1 LNVAVYRTIPAVLS
15 RVALA
20 LIVTLCMG
28 ARYTLPESSS
38 TTLLL
43 RMSSTAEGFVQAFYD
58 TGAGFSERESVRA
71 QIRPGMQVYRLAL
84 PNTAFRAL
92 RIDPGI
98 APGVYDIRE
107 VAVLGQGGSRT
118 NVPLSALVP
127 AYQLAALEQTDGRL
141 LVRCPEGGSDPQLVF
156 QPARAIV
163 TPHRTTAWVLTVLVV
178 MFVGALGAIVVLER
192 VLAPVQSTVA
202 AGLRALADAA
212 ARRSRLAVFLT
223 ASLATAASMYPVVFL
238 GRSLVSPNDGGTPM
252 LYDRPPFVP
261 GSVDLTI
268 EDTRASDIGAMMWAF
283 VPYVKLER
291 ETLAHGELP
300 LWDRYN
306 STGLPLWGQGLSFL
320 LDPLHWPTLLA
331 HDPGPGLDFKFVAHR
346 LVFAWGAGTAALL
359 ATSAPAASLVVAAI
373 APFAGVFTYRFNHPA
388 VFALSY
394 APWILVAW
402 FALARAAGPAQ
413 AVRAAVL
420 LTAASSLELVASP
433 PKEAATL
440 LFGCH
445 LAGALTLLVGG
456 SPARVRLPRLGLAAI
471 AGVATVLLTAPH
483 WLLFFD
489 TLRVSSTSYDAP
501 GVDVAGAR
509 DALAFILGNLA
520 PGPISTGLNVVAVT
534 LACAACAFPFRLAAR
549 TPALVCALTAAAAI
563 AVAFGAIPSSVLVGI
578 PLVGNIHH
586 IDQTLMST
594 ALVLVLVVT
603 GAGIDALSQA
613 PTRRAIAV
621 VTGLTLVG
629 AALVFSTLEGQTA
642 LEYFELELILLVL
655 SLAVALPALVAHAG
669 TGPNRL
675 TAMLAAGGVMLVLVL
690 PSGLQVETGVPAV
703 DRLLPQP
710 RVRAPLDHD
719 SPAVRA
725 ILARSTEPTRVVGLN
740 QILFSG
746 SQALYGL
753 EGIGGPDAL
762 RLGRYERLM
771 DASGIQR
778 EWGWHMFMSEAQRP
792 SLDPWLDLLN
802 VGVLLV
808 GSNDVPPGAPVAPVA
823 PMEGPDTLSAVLRP
837 SAWPRAFFVDHVIE
851 YSELPDFVQLLREH
865 RAPFAAV
872 QTNDGD
878 ARARLLGLESLT
890 GRAAQGPAVP
900 ARAYRLTAN
909 TTGFQVRAPGPGVV
923 VLTESFMPG
932 DFIATLNG
940 SRAPYFRVNHAFKGL
955 LIPAAGDWEV
965 RFEYR
970 PARWRLSLGL
980 SGAGALV
987 LLGLCVGARGARR
1000 YTAGVERSENPA
1012 ARASS

>member
-28 ARYTLPESSS
+28 ARYILPESSS

-58 TGAGFSERESVRA
+58 TGAGFSERESVRE
-71 QIRPGMQVYRLAL
+71 QIRPGMQAYRLAL
-84 PNTAFRAL
+84 PNTALRAL

-107 VAVLGQGGSRT
+107 VAVIGQGGSRAD
-118 NVPLSALVP
+118 VPLSALVP
-127 AYQLAALEQTDGRL
+127 AYQLTALEQSDSRL
-141 LVRCPEGGSDPQLVF
+141 LVRCPEGGSDPQLLY

-163 TPHRTTAWVLTVLVV
+163 APHRTTAWVLTVLIV
-178 MFVGALGAIVVLER
+178 MFVVAIGAIVALER
-192 VLAPVQSTVA
+192 LLAPVRSTVA
-202 AGLRALADAA
+202 SGLRSLADAA
-212 ARRSRLAVFLT
+212 ARRATLAVFLT
-223 ASLATAASMYPVVFL
+223 AAAATALSMYPVIFL

-252 LYDRPPFVP
+252 LYERPPFVP
-261 GSVDLTI
+261 GSDDLTI

-306 STGLPLWGQGLSFL
+306 STGLPLWSQGLSFL

-346 LVFAWGAGTAALL
+346 FVFAWGAGTAALL

-413 AVRAAVL
+413 AVRAALL

-445 LAGALTLLVGG
+445 LAGALTLLVSG
-456 SPARVRLPRLGLAAI
+456 SSARVRLQRLGLAAI

-489 TLRVSSTSYDAP
+489 TLRVSATSYDAP

-534 LACAACAFPFRLAAR
+534 LACAACAFPLRLAAR
-549 TPALVCALTAAAAI
+549 TPVLVCALTAAAAI

-621 VTGLTLVG
+621 VTALALAG

-642 LEYFELELILLVL
+642 LEYFELGLILLVL
-655 SLAVALPALVAHAG
+655 SLAVALPALVAQAG
-669 TGPNRL
+669 SGPNRL
-675 TAMLAAGGVMLVLVL
+675 MAMLAAGGVMLVLVL

-710 RVRAPLDHD
+710 RVRAPLDRD
-719 SPAVRA
+719 SPVVRA
-725 ILARSTEPTRVVGLN
+725 IRARSTEPTRVVGLN
-740 QILFSG
+740 QLLFSG
-746 SQALYGL
+746 SQVLYGL

-778 EWGWHMFMSEAQRP
+778 EWGWHMFLSEAQRP

-802 VGVLLV
+802 VGFLIV

-823 PMEGPDTLSAVLRP
+823 ALEGPDTLRAVLRP
-837 SAWPRAFFVDHVIE
+837 SAWPRAFFVDHVMQ

-865 RAPFAAV
+865 RSPFAAV
-872 QTNDGD
+872 QSNDAD
-878 ARARLLGLESLT
+878 ARAILLGLGSLT
-890 GRAAQGPAVP
+890 DRAAVGPAVP
-900 ARAYRLTAN
+900 AHAYHLTAN
-909 TTGFQVRAPGPGVV
+909 TTSFQVRAPGPGVV

-932 DFIATLNG
+932 DFVATLNG
-940 SRAPYFRVNHAFKGL
+940 SRARYFRVNHAFKGV
-955 LIPAAGDWEV
+955 LIPAPGDWEV

-970 PARWRLSLGL
+970 PARWRLSLAL
-980 SGAGALV
+980 SAAGGLV
-987 LLGLCVGARGARR
+987 LLGLCLVCRPR
-1000 YTAGVERSENPA
+1000 
-1012 ARASS
+1012 